1 MAGAEGFRDPG
12 TSPEAVSFGEIVFDL
27 FEEEAH
33 LGGAP
38 LNFAFYLRQFGVS
51 VALVSAVGRDALGE
65 RAVGSLAAAG
75 IDTTWVES
83 GTRPTGTVDVSLV
96 DGEPRFTV
104 SDGAAWEAIRIGG
117 DLAGLRPELLYFG
130 TVALK
135 TAANRATLRT
145 LGSLGPRHILL
156 DLNLRPGQHSRDL
169 VMKALDMATIV
180 KMNEEEWQFVRE
192 MTSQGSLAGLM
203 EDFGLEMI
211 ALTRGPMP
219 ATLYV
224 SGEKYVEDVARV
236 TVADT
241 IGAGDAFS
249 AALAAGVIRG
259 RRRVMSCGL
268 PAGRAPR
275 PWRALGP
282 WWNCPPS
289 FEMSLP
295 ETTALISGPAFAPD
309 VEVRRPKGMEREAP
323 ACA

>member
-1 MAGAEGFRDPG
+1 MAVAEGFRDPG
-12 TSPEAVSFGEIVFDL
+12 TSPETVSFGEIVFDL
-27 FEEEAH
+27 FEGEAH

-65 RAVGSLAAAG
+65 RALRSLATAG

-83 GTRPTGTVDVSLV
+83 GMRPTGTVDVNLM
-96 DGEPRFTV
+96 DGEPQFTV
-104 SDGAAWEAIRIGG
+104 SDGAAWEAIRIRG

-135 TAANRATLRT
+135 TAANRATLHT

-180 KMNEEEWQFVRE
+180 KMNEDEWQFVRE
-192 MTSQGSLAGLM
+192 MTSQESLAGLM

-224 SGEKYVEDVARV
+224 SGEEHVEEVPKAA
-236 TVADT
+236 VADT

-259 RRRVMSCGL
+259 APPGDVLRVACRTGAAAVEGSGALVDL
-268 PAGRAPR
+268 PAELRSVFARDHRPDQWSGFRAGCR
-275 PWRALGP
+275 GQAAQGDG
-282 WWNCPPS
+282 
-289 FEMSLP
+289 
-295 ETTALISGPAFAPD
+295 T
-309 VEVRRPKGMEREAP
+309 
-323 ACA
+323 

>member
-1 MAGAEGFRDPG
+1 MAGAEGFRDRG
-12 TSPEAVSFGEIVFDL
+12 GSPEAVSFGEIVFDL
-27 FEEEAH
+27 LEGEAH

-38 LNFAFYLRQFGVS
+38 LNFAFYLRQLGVS

-83 GTRPTGTVDVSLV
+83 GTRPTGTVDVKLV
-96 DGEPRFTV
+96 DGEPQFTV

-135 TAANRATLRT
+135 TATNRATIRT
-145 LGSLGPRHILL
+145 LLSLGPRHVLL
-156 DLNLRPGQHSRDL
+156 DLNLRPGQYSLDL
-169 VMKALDMATIV
+169 VTAALDMATIV
-180 KMNEEEWQFVRE
+180 KMNQEEWQIVRE
-192 MTSQGSLAGLM
+192 ITSRETPTGLM
-203 EDFGLEMI
+203 ESFGLEMI

-219 ATLYV
+219 AKLYV
-224 SGEKYVEDVARV
+224 SGEEHVEDVARV

-259 RRRVMSCGL
+259 APPGDVLRIACRAGAAAVEGSGALVDL
-268 PAGRAPR
+268 PAELRSVFARDHRPDQWPGFRAGCR
-275 PWRALGP
+275 GQAAQGDG
-282 WWNCPPS
+282 
-289 FEMSLP
+289 
-295 ETTALISGPAFAPD
+295 T
-309 VEVRRPKGMEREAP
+309 
-323 ACA
+323 

>member
-1 MAGAEGFRDPG
+1 MAGAEGFRDRG
-12 TSPEAVSFGEIVFDL
+12 GSPEAVSFGEIVFDL
-27 FEEEAH
+27 FEGDAH

-38 LNFAFYLRQFGVS
+38 LNFAFYLRQLGVS
-51 VALVSAVGRDALGE
+51 VALVSAVGCDALGDKAL
-65 RAVGSLAAAG
+65 RSLAAAG

-83 GTRPTGTVDVSLV
+83 GTRPTGTVDVKLV
-96 DGEPRFTV
+96 DGEPQFTV
-104 SDGAAWEAIRIGG
+104 SDGAAWEAIRFDR
-117 DLAGLRPELLYFG
+117 DLADLRPTLLYFG

-135 TAANRATLRT
+135 TAANRATLPT

-259 RRRVMSCGL
+259 APPRDVLRIACRMGAAAVEGSGALVDL
-268 PAGRAPR
+268 PAELRNVFARDHRPDQWSSFRAGCR
-275 PWRALGP
+275 GQAAQGDG
-282 WWNCPPS
+282 
-289 FEMSLP
+289 
-295 ETTALISGPAFAPD
+295 T
-309 VEVRRPKGMEREAP
+309 
-323 ACA
+323 

>member
-1 MAGAEGFRDPG
+1 MAVAEGFRDPG
-12 TSPEAVSFGEIVFDL
+12 TSPETVSFGEIVFDL
-27 FEEEAH
+27 FEGEAH

-65 RAVGSLAAAG
+65 RALRSLAAAG

-104 SDGAAWEAIRIGG
+104 SDGAAWEAIRFDC
-117 DLAGLRPELLYFG
+117 DLADLRPTLLYFG

-135 TAANRATLRT
+135 TAANRATLPT

-156 DLNLRPGQHSRDL
+156 DLNLRPGQYSLDL
-169 VMKALDMATIV
+169 VTAALDMATIV
-180 KMNEEEWQFVRE
+180 KMNEEEWQIVRE
-192 MTSQGSLAGLM
+192 MTSRETPAGLM
-203 EDFGLEMI
+203 ESFGLEMI
-211 ALTRGPMP
+211 ALTRGSMG
-219 ATLYV
+219 AKLYV
-224 SGEKYVEDVARV
+224 SGEEYVEEVPKV

-259 RRRVMSCGL
+259 APPRDVLRAACRTGAAAVEGPGALVDL
-268 PAGRAPR
+268 PAELRNVFARDHRPDQWSSFRAGCR
-275 PWRALGP
+275 GQAAQGDG
-282 WWNCPPS
+282 
-289 FEMSLP
+289 
-295 ETTALISGPAFAPD
+295 T
-309 VEVRRPKGMEREAP
+309 
-323 ACA
+323 